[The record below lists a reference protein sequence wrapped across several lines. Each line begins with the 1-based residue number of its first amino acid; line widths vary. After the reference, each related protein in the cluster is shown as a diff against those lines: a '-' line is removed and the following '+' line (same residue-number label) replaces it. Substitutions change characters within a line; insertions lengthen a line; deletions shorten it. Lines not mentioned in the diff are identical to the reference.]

1 MQDLYKAVMEGWSQ
15 RWKVRN
21 FTSKFWNFC
30 DEISYADGILFKGE
44 SIIIPQSM
52 RKIIM
57 NRIHYAHLGIE
68 KCKARARG
76 CVFWPGI
83 NSDIAKTVSNCTTCL
98 RYQRNNRKQPLI
110 PHKVP
115 SRPWAVVGAD
125 IFYFDGKDYLLV
137 VDYYSKYPEVDKLV
151 DKTSS
156 SVIRSMKNIFAR
168 HGIPEKLVADNMPF
182 NSKNF
187 HQFCRN
193 WEINLVTSSPR
204 YPRSNGLAERNVQ
217 TMKNLLKKAKFS
229 NQDFFLAVLEFRN
242 TPITGMNES
251 PAELLMSRK
260 LRSRIPTG
268 NNSLQPR
275 ISADIKKSLYRRQQ
289 DQKRF
294 YDRAT
299 LPRKAIKLN
308 DSIRFREGKEWHP
321 AVVVSK
327 HDAPRSFN
335 ILTPD
340 GRTLRR
346 NQYHLVTTK
355 EQYPPYVGT
364 DICPEVHKP
373 PSDSKTAEVS
383 PSQLHTSHDEA
394 IKIEQPQ
401 IRRSTRIRRPPE
413 RYCDQY

>member
-1 MQDLYKAVMEGWSQ
+1 MLAITFGCERFHDYLYGQKIVNVESDHKPLESILKKPIYCAPARLQKMILRIQPYSLNVRYKPGNQLQIADVLSRSTQELNENEKEEFDEYEVHVLSNGGISENIYHKLVKETSKDPEMQDLYKAVME
-15 RWKVRN
+15 
-21 FTSKFWNFC
+21 
-30 DEISYADGILFKGE
+30 
-44 SIIIPQSM
+44 
-52 RKIIM
+52 
-57 NRIHYAHLGIE
+57 
-68 KCKARARG
+68 
-76 CVFWPGI
+76 
-83 NSDIAKTVSNCTTCL
+83 
-98 RYQRNNRKQPLI
+98 
-110 PHKVP
+110 
-115 SRPWAVVGAD
+115 
-125 IFYFDGKDYLLV
+125 
-137 VDYYSKYPEVDKLV
+137 
-151 DKTSS
+151 
-156 SVIRSMKNIFAR
+156 
-168 HGIPEKLVADNMPF
+168 
-182 NSKNF
+182 
-187 HQFCRN
+187 
-193 WEINLVTSSPR
+193 
-204 YPRSNGLAERNVQ
+204 
-217 TMKNLLKKAKFS
+217 
-229 NQDFFLAVLEFRN
+229 EFRN